1 MQNSATQNIEI
12 KKPSVQYFEVIDGLR
27 GSSML
32 MTIMNH
38 MFFLQILKIPVVF
51 AHFGLHGFFILSAFL
66 ISSILY
72 KEKEK
77 FGAYKPYVKN
87 FYIKRILRI
96 FPVYFLYLFA
106 VLMLGLATKGTPL
119 QAPLGIIYDLKHY
132 GWMLITF
139 TFNYRE
145 LYSWLINESHLR
157 CMFFPHLWSISLEEQ
172 FYLVAPTLVFFF
184 RKETI
189 KKIAIAS
196 IIIYPF
202 FRFFGYLYL
211 LNDVKMIS
219 PFTVDGHD
227 ELSALYDFFY
237 RSSLFQF
244 DAFMYGIL
252 IPLVSYDNR
261 KVLRWIVI
269 ISFFTLLA
277 SQLYNIID
285 LAHDSGRPIL
295 QVANHA
301 DVIMRNGQFGYINT
315 LYNILGA
322 SLFYYL
328 LKFPDSS
335 IQKPLRFSFF
345 KNCGRIVYGIYVYHP
360 IFIMITL
367 VLYNLFFSMISKEV
381 GDMFI
386 VKLLADIGA
395 VAFCFTTT
403 YYVCKLSFY
412 KFEMPFLLLKAKRS
426 EQKKI

>member
-1 MQNSATQNIEI
+1 MSEEQKVHKEQTTRSIGYIE
-12 KKPSVQYFEVIDGLR
+12 SIDGIR
-27 GSSML
+27 GLFML
-32 MTIMNH
+32 SVLLVHLHLIH
-38 MFFLQILKIPVVF
+38 FKIPAF
-51 AHFGLHGFFILSAFL
+51 LAQFSLHLFFVLSAFL

-72 KEKEK
+72 KQKEK
-77 FGAYKPYVKN
+77 SKDFKLFAKD
-87 FYIKRILRI
+87 FYIKRALRI
-96 FPVYFLYLFA
+96 LPLYWAYITFWGVIGF
-106 VLMLGLATKGTPL
+106 VLRKPTHDILGVM
-119 QAPLGIIYDLKHY
+119 YDLKHY
-132 GWMLITF
+132 GWMLMTF

-145 LYSWLINESHLR
+145 LFAWSQDLNHLR
-157 CMFFPHLWSISLEEQ
+157 CHLFPHLWSISIEEQ
-172 FYLVAPTLVFFF
+172 FYLIIPTVIFFLN
-184 RKETI
+184 KKTI
-189 KKIAIAS
+189 KIISIVIILVYPLIRIFGFIYLQDVVQMKAS
-196 IIIYPF
+196 
-202 FRFFGYLYL
+202 FGEESNVLF
-211 LNDVKMIS
+211 N
-219 PFTVDGHD
+219 
-227 ELSALYDFFY
+227 FFY